1 MKTVIILLIASATAN
16 AQMDSRFRGNDVLAA
31 EAIPAGVHPLGS
43 RFRGND
49 QGTGMTANLMAQAPA
64 RRLPHRFADR
74 TNIILTATHATLRGL
89 DVVTTRHLLSQ
100 GGRERILPRA
110 VVNSTPAF
118 IAFSAAEVAGTA
130 LLMYAAH
137 RARHHRI
144 ERAWGG
150 CRWGSWAPW
159 SSITPW

>member
-16 AQMDSRFRGNDVLAA
+16 AQVDSRWRGNDVLAA
-31 EAIPAGVHPLGS
+31 EAIPAYA
-43 RFRGND
+43 
-49 QGTGMTANLMAQAPA
+49 GMTASLMAQSPA

-74 TNIILTATHATLRGL
+74 TNLALTIAHAGLRVG
-89 DVVTTRHLLSQ
+89 DIVTTRHLLSQ

-144 ERAWGG
+144 ERALGWVQVGFMG
-150 CRWGSWAPW
+150 TLVVNNALVIRGQHRLGW
-159 SSITPW
+159 

>member
-1 MKTVIILLIASATAN
+1 MKALLILLVAAGTLHGQTA
-16 AQMDSRFRGNDVLAA
+16 
-31 EAIPAGVHPLGS
+31 GS
-43 RFRGND
+43 RELGVGSRGKGPAEEFFALAL
-49 QGTGMTANLMAQAPA
+49 QVPSPAP
-64 RRLPHRFADR
+64 RIPNSHRFADR

-144 ERAWGG
+144 ERALGWVQVGFMG
-150 CRWGSWAPW
+150 TLVVNNALVIRGQHRLGW
-159 SSITPW
+159 